1 MAAPLIRWSG
11 TAPEILG
18 LWRLLGASL
27 LMLPLVIHQ
36 KDIFKLLRRPSWESL
51 WIFLSAFFFFFH
63 QWTYSL
69 AAQNTKITH
78 CMILFAI
85 NPLFASA
92 GAVYFFKE
100 KLSWRWAAA
109 YFLSFLGV
117 FLLVKQDIDI
127 SHSSISGNVY
137 AILAAV
143 FYAAYVLAGKK
154 ARLTVNNIPYSFFV
168 YFLAGLGFLMASSW
182 RNSSL
187 LPTHTY
193 SWWAIAGTILIPTF
207 LGHGLF
213 TYLMKRMDLN
223 LMTCGKLMEPPIS
236 SLPAF
241 LIFQELPDATTY
253 QAFIL
258 TAVGVLILFLP
269 RIKILQA

>member
-27 LMLPLVIHQ
+27 IMLPLVIHQ
-36 KDIFKLLRRPSWESL
+36 KEVFKLLRRPSWESL
-51 WIFLSAFFFFFH
+51 WIFASAFFFFFH

-78 CMILFAI
+78 CMILFAT

-100 KLSWRWAAA
+100 KLSWRWSVA

-127 SHSSISGNVY
+127 NHSSTAGNVY

-143 FYAAYVLAGKK
+143 FYAAYVLTGKK

-168 YFLAGLGFLMASSW
+168 YFLTGVGFLIVSIS
-182 RNSSL
+182 RHSSL

-207 LGHGLF
+207 LGHLLF
-213 TYLMKRMDLN
+213 AYLMKRMDLN
-223 LMTCGKLMEPPIS
+223 IMTCGKLMEPPIS
-236 SLPAF
+236 SIPAF
-241 LIFQELPDATTY
+241 FIFQELPDASTY

-269 RIKILQA
+269 RIKTSRA